1 LIGIRTVLTV
11 LATLPTRAPVSRRA
25 AGWLTTFAPVGG
37 LLLGLLTG
45 LVVFALRL
53 WAQLPSGQAQPLLP
67 AATGLTI
74 LALLTSARHLA
85 GLAVVTD
92 ALAAGRA
99 GPLWPGRTAPAT
111 ALPTPALPAGGL
123 PAGSGGARPAHPTGA
138 RTAGGSPVASPRPTG
153 PVGETP
159 GGTVA
164 GGEAHPGASRQPAL
178 VSARAAPGPAGTAA
192 VVFIPLIQLFA
203 LSTAILAHR
212 GTVTIIVACL
222 ASRLSVT
229 LACTRRH
236 PTTTEPLGPP
246 TAAAESGAEPP
257 VRRVVFAAVGPAR
270 AGLAAALALVL
281 AATAGRFDYDGG
293 GTDRAIRAVIALL
306 VATTLGLVL
315 RRVLTRRFAGL
326 TEPVLG
332 ALIELTA
339 TLAILTMALTVP
351 HSLRS

>member
-1 LIGIRTVLTV
+1 LIRLRTVLTV

-67 AATGLTI
+67 AAGGLAV

-85 GLAVVTD
+85 GLAAVTD

-99 GPLWPGRTAPAT
+99 GPLWLSRPAPAT
-111 ALPTPALPAGGL
+111 GPAAGGL
-123 PAGSGGARPAHPTGA
+123 PVAGSLPAGTVGGL
-138 RTAGGSPVASPRPTG
+138 
-153 PVGETP
+153 PVGAGAGPETP
-159 GGTVA
+159 L
-164 GGEAHPGASRQPAL
+164 GASRQPAAVGTGGVL
-178 VSARAAPGPAGTAA
+178 GPAGTAA
-192 VVFIPLIQLFA
+192 VVFVPLIQLFA

-222 ASRLSVT
+222 ASRLSLT
-229 LACTRRH
+229 LACARWH
-236 PTTTEPLGPP
+236 PATAAPLGPP
-246 TAAAESGAEPP
+246 PAAHLGPPPTAAEPGAEPAA
-257 VRRVVFAAVGPAR
+257 RRVVFAAVSPAR

-293 GTDRAIRAVIALL
+293 GTDRAVRAVVALA
-306 VATTLGLVL
+306 VASALGVL
-315 RRVLTRRFAGL
+315 SRRALTRRFAGL

-332 ALIELTA
+332 AVIELTA
-339 TLAILTMALTVP
+339 TLAILAMALTVP
-351 HSLRS
+351 HSLRT

>member
-1 LIGIRTVLTV
+1 LIRLRTVLTV

-37 LLLGLLTG
+37 LILGLLTG

-67 AATGLTI
+67 AAGGLAV

-85 GLAVVTD
+85 GLAAVTD

-99 GPLWPGRTAPAT
+99 GPLWLSRPAPAT
-111 ALPTPALPAGGL
+111 GPAAGGL
-123 PAGSGGARPAHPTGA
+123 PVAGSLPAGTVGGL
-138 RTAGGSPVASPRPTG
+138 
-153 PVGETP
+153 PVGAGAGPETP
-159 GGTVA
+159 L
-164 GGEAHPGASRQPAL
+164 GASRQPAAVGTGGVL
-178 VSARAAPGPAGTAA
+178 GPAGTAA
-192 VVFIPLIQLFA
+192 VVFVPLIQLFA

-222 ASRLSVT
+222 ASRLSLT
-229 LACTRRH
+229 LACARWH
-236 PTTTEPLGPP
+236 PATAAPLGPP
-246 TAAAESGAEPP
+246 PTAAEPGAEPAA
-257 VRRVVFAAVGPAR
+257 RRVVFAAVSPAR

-293 GTDRAIRAVIALL
+293 GTDRAVRAVVALA
-306 VATTLGLVL
+306 VASALGVL
-315 RRVLTRRFAGL
+315 SRRALTRRFAGL

-332 ALIELTA
+332 AVIELTA
-339 TLAILTMALTVP
+339 TLAILAMALTVP
-351 HSLRS
+351 HSLRT